1 MTAGTSEPLIDCVG
15 AIVRDDAGR
24 LLLVR
29 RANPPAQGLWSIPG
43 GRVEAGEAAHDAVV
57 RELVEETGLHGTV
70 QREVGTVERA
80 APGGGTYVIRDFLVQ
95 VETADAPIAGDDA
108 ADAAWFTRTELD
120 ALDTSPGLMT
130 ALEGWGLLP
139 PTGIPV
145 IDLSLLR
152 GPDPTAETA
161 RLRSALHETG
171 FLYVAGHGV
180 PPSVVEG
187 VFAAARAFFALPLAD
202 RLAIDE
208 VNSPHFRGYTQLGNE
223 LTQGRADQRD
233 QLDVGPEREALELGP
248 GDPPYLRMTGPNQW
262 PAALP
267 GLRPAVLAWYDE
279 ARRVS
284 IELLRCIAV
293 ALGQPADWFDPWFD
307 VETHDHLKVIRY
319 PGSLV
324 RTGDQGVGAHKDY
337 GWLALLVQDDL
348 GGLQVQTLDGAWI
361 DATPV
366 PGTFVVNIG
375 EMLEVATRGYLRATV
390 HRVVSPPTTLD
401 RYSIPFFLGPRLDA
415 TVPAIPLPDDLAAQA
430 RGVEDDPDNLLLS
443 VYGDNA
449 LKGWLRAHPRVAER
463 WWSDVLATPSQG
475 EVEGR

>member
-1 MTAGTSEPLIDCVG
+1 MTQRTTELLIDCVG
-15 AIVRDDAGR
+15 AIVRDAAGR
-24 LLLVR
+24 FLLVR

-43 GRVEAGEAAHDAVV
+43 GRVEAGESAHDAVV
-57 RELVEETGLHGTV
+57 RELAEETGLQGTIR
-70 QREVGTVERA
+70 REVGTVERA
-80 APGGGTYVIRDFLVQ
+80 APGGGTYVIRDFLVE
-95 VETADAPIAGDDA
+95 VDGAEAPVAGDDA
-108 ADAAWFTRTELD
+108 ADAAWFTPADLD
-120 ALDTSPGLMT
+120 TLETSPGLVD
-130 ALEGWGLLP
+130 ALSGWGLLAR
-139 PTGIPV
+139 GIPI
-145 IDLSLLR
+145 IDLGLLR
-152 GPDPTAETA
+152 GPEPAEETA
-161 RLRSALHETG
+161 RLRAALHETG
-171 FLYVAGHGV
+171 FLYVTGHGV
-180 PPSVVEG
+180 APSIVDG
-187 VFAAARAFFALPLAD
+187 VFAAARDFFALPLDD

-248 GDPPYLRMTGPNQW
+248 DDPAYLRMTGPNQW

-267 GLRPAVLAWYDE
+267 SLRPAVLAWYDE

-284 IELLRCIAV
+284 IELLQCIAV

-307 VETHDHLKVIRY
+307 EQTHDHLKVIRY

-324 RTGDQGVGAHKDY
+324 RSGDQGVGAHKDY

-348 GGLQVQTLDGAWI
+348 GGLQVQALDGTWL

-390 HRVVSPPTTLD
+390 HRVVSPPTTQD

-430 RGVEDDPDNLLLS
+430 RGIEDDPSNPLLS
-443 VYGDNA
+443 EYGANA

-463 WWSDVLATPSQG
+463 WWSDVRAESQTQAG
-475 EVEGR
+475 EGP

>member
-1 MTAGTSEPLIDCVG
+1 MTIGATEPLIPCVG
-15 AIVRDDAGR
+15 AIVRDAAGR

-43 GRVEAGEAAHDAVV
+43 GRVEPGETAELAVV
-57 RELVEETGLHGTV
+57 RELVEETGLLGAV

-80 APGGGTYVIRDFLVQ
+80 APGGGTYVIRDFLLH
-95 VETADAPIAGDDA
+95 VEDAGAPVAGDDA
-108 ADAAWFTRTELD
+108 AEAAWFTPAELE
-120 ALDTSPGLMT
+120 ALDTSPGLVE
-130 ALEGWGLLP
+130 ALEGWGLLAP
-139 PTGIPV
+139 VIPI
-145 IDLSLLR
+145 IDLSVLR
-152 GPDPTAETA
+152 GPDAAAETA
-161 RLRSALHETG
+161 RLRAALHETG
-171 FLYVAGHGV
+171 FLYVTGHGV
-180 PPSVVEG
+180 APAVVER
-187 VFAAARAFFALPLAD
+187 VFEAAREFFALPLED

-233 QLDVGPEREALELGP
+233 QLDVGPERQALELGP
-248 GDPPYLRMTGPNQW
+248 DDPAYLRMTGPNQW

-267 GLRPAVLAWYDE
+267 ALRPAVLAWYDE

-284 IELLRCIAV
+284 IELLQCIAV

-307 VETHDHLKVIRY
+307 EQTHDHLKVIRY
-319 PGSLV
+319 PGALV
-324 RTGDQGVGAHKDY
+324 RDGDQGVGAHKDY

-348 GGLQVQTLDGAWI
+348 GGLQVQALDGTWI

-390 HRVVSPPTTLD
+390 HRVVSPATTQD

-415 TVPAIPLPDDLAAQA
+415 TVPEIPLPDSLAAQA
-430 RGVEDDPDNLLLS
+430 RGIEDDPDNPLLS
-443 VYGDNA
+443 EYGANA
-449 LKGWLRAHPRVAER
+449 LKGWLRAHPRVADR
-463 WWSDVLATPSQG
+463 WWSDVLAESPRRAG
-475 EVEGR
+475 EGP

>member
-1 MTAGTSEPLIDCVG
+1 MTTGAPEPLIDCVG
-15 AIVRDDAGR
+15 AIVRDPAGR

-43 GRVEAGEAAHDAVV
+43 GRVEPGESAHEAVV
-57 RELVEETGLHGTV
+57 RELVEETGLSGTV

-80 APGGGTYVIRDFLVQ
+80 APGGGTYVIRDFLVH
-95 VETADAPIAGDDA
+95 VESSGEPIAGDDA
-108 ADAAWFTRTELD
+108 ADAAWFTPDELD
-120 ALDTSPGLMT
+120 ALATSPGLVE
-130 ALEGWGLLP
+130 ALAGWGLLAR
-139 PTGIPV
+139 GIPV
-145 IDLSLLR
+145 IDLSVLR
-152 GPDPTAETA
+152 GPDPAAETA

-171 FLYVAGHGV
+171 FLYVTGHGV
-180 PPSVVEG
+180 PASVVEG
-187 VFAAARAFFALPLAD
+187 VFAAAREFFALPIED

-233 QLDVGPEREALELGP
+233 QLDVGPERERLVLRP
-248 GDPPYLRMTGPNQW
+248 GDPAYLRMTGPNQW

-267 GLRPAVLAWYDE
+267 TLRPAVLAWYDE

-284 IELLRCIAV
+284 IELLQCIAV
-293 ALGQPADWFDPWFD
+293 ALGQPAEWFDPWFD
-307 VETHDHLKVIRY
+307 EQTHDHLKVIRY

-324 RTGDQGVGAHKDY
+324 RDGDQGVGAHKDY

-348 GGLQVQTLDGAWI
+348 GGLQVQALDGTWL

-390 HRVVSPPTTLD
+390 HRVVSPPTTQD

-430 RGVEDDPDNLLLS
+430 RGIEDDPDNPLLS
-443 VYGDNA
+443 EYGANA

-463 WWSDVLATPSQG
+463 WWSDVLAASSEQAVVG
-475 EVEGR
+475 E

>member
-1 MTAGTSEPLIDCVG
+1 MTTRAAGPLIDCVG
-15 AIVRDDAGR
+15 AVVRDGTGR

-43 GRVEAGEAAHDAVV
+43 GRVEDGESAQDAVL
-57 RELVEETGLHGTV
+57 RELAEETGLHGEV

-80 APGGGTYVIRDFLVQ
+80 APSGGTYVIRDFLVH
-95 VETADAPIAGDDA
+95 VEVADPPVAGDDA
-108 ADAAWFTRTELD
+108 ADAAWFTPAELD
-120 ALDTSPGLMT
+120 TLATSPGLVE
-130 ALEGWGLLP
+130 ALEGWGVLP
-139 PTGIPV
+139 SRGIPI

-152 GPDPTAETA
+152 GTDPAAESA
-161 RLRSALHETG
+161 RLRAALHETG
-171 FLYVAGHGV
+171 FLYVTGHGV
-180 PPSVVEG
+180 PSSVVEG
-187 VFAAARAFFALPLAD
+187 VFAAAREFFALPLED

-233 QLDVGPEREALELGP
+233 QLDVGPERQALELGP
-248 GDPPYLRMTGPNQW
+248 DDPAYLRMTGPNQW
-262 PAALP
+262 PTALP
-267 GLRPAVLAWYDE
+267 TLRPAVLAWYDE

-284 IELLRCIAV
+284 IELLQCIAV
-293 ALGQPADWFDPWFD
+293 ALGQPADWFDAWFD
-307 VETHDHLKVIRY
+307 DQTHDHLKVIRY

-324 RTGDQGVGAHKDY
+324 REGDQGVGAHKDY

-348 GGLQVQTLDGAWI
+348 GGLQVQALDGTWI

-390 HRVVSPPTTLD
+390 HRVVSPATTQD

-430 RGVEDDPDNLLLS
+430 RGIEDDPANPLLS
-443 VYGDNA
+443 VYGANA

-463 WWSDVLATPSQG
+463 WWTDVIDSR
-475 EVEGR
+475 VS

>member
-1 MTAGTSEPLIDCVG
+1 MPSCASWPRRPACAERCSARSE
-15 AIVRDDAGR
+15 R
-24 LLLVR
+24 
-29 RANPPAQGLWSIPG
+29 WSARP
-43 GRVEAGEAAHDAVV
+43 
-57 RELVEETGLHGTV
+57 
-70 QREVGTVERA
+70 RA
-80 APGGGTYVIRDFLVQ
+80 AARTSSATSSCTSSHRTQ
-95 VETADAPIAGDDA
+95 PIAGDDA
-108 ADAAWFTRTELD
+108 ADAAWFTPDELD
-120 ALDTSPGLMT
+120 ALATSPGLVE
-130 ALEGWGLLP
+130 ALAGWGLLAR
-139 PTGIPV
+139 GIPV
-145 IDLSLLR
+145 IDLSVLR
-152 GPDPTAETA
+152 GPDPAAETA

-171 FLYVAGHGV
+171 FLYVTGHGV
-180 PPSVVEG
+180 PASVVEG
-187 VFAAARAFFALPLAD
+187 VFAAAREFFALPIED

-233 QLDVGPEREALELGP
+233 QLDVGPEREPLVLGP
-248 GDPPYLRMTGPNQW
+248 GDPAYLRMTGPNQW

-267 GLRPAVLAWYDE
+267 TLRPAVLAWYDE

-284 IELLRCIAV
+284 IELLQCIAV
-293 ALGQPADWFDPWFD
+293 ALGQPAEWFDPWFD
-307 VETHDHLKVIRY
+307 EQTHDHLKVIRY

-324 RTGDQGVGAHKDY
+324 RDGDQGVGAHKDY

-348 GGLQVQTLDGAWI
+348 GGLQVQALDGTWL

-390 HRVVSPPTTLD
+390 HRVVSPPTTQD

-430 RGVEDDPDNLLLS
+430 RGIEDDPDNPLLS
-443 VYGDNA
+443 VYGANA

-463 WWSDVLATPSQG
+463 WWADVVDGQRQLTGNSAHTSRRSPSRCQPTSVRQRLHHRQAPAVTG
-475 EVEGR
+475 VGTRVEDHRARWSRRDCSR